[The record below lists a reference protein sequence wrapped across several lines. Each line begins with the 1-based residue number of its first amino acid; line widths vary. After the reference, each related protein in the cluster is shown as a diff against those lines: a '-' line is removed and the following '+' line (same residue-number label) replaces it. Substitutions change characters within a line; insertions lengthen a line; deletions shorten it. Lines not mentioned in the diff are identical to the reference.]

1 MNSDLVYAIFFWF
14 FSALVLVSGMLA
26 AYLKNILQS
35 ALALFFTFFGVA
47 GLFLLLGADFL
58 AIAQVVV
65 YAGGIL
71 VLILVG
77 ILVTHHTRQ
86 SLDLALGKP
95 YVAGTLMAVGFGVV
109 LAVLIAAGPS
119 GQWLIEKT
127 GPPVATSRP
136 IGELLLTRY
145 LLPFEISSVTLLMS
159 LLGASYMVRRKE

>member
-1 MNSDLVYAIFFWF
+1 MSPDLVHAVFFWLF
-14 FSALVLVSGMLA
+14 AALVLVSGMLA

-35 ALALFFTFFGVA
+35 ALALFFTFFGMA

-86 SLDLALGKP
+86 SLDLVLGRP
-95 YVAGTLMAVGFGVV
+95 YVAGTLMAVAFGVV
-109 LAVLIAAGPS
+109 LTVLIAAGPS
-119 GQWLIEKT
+119 DLWRIAAVGSPE
-127 GPPVATSRP
+127 PTSKP

-159 LLGASYMVRRKE
+159 LLGATYLVRRKE